1 MKTVQLHVDG
11 MTCGHCSAAVKRAL
25 TGVQGVASVD
35 VSLENKT
42 ASVQLNDDSV
52 NPQTLI
58 NAVQE
63 EGYKASV

>member
-25 TGVQGVASVD
+25 AGVKGVASVD
-35 VSLENKT
+35 VSLENKS
-42 ASVQLNDDSV
+42 ASVQLNDDNVS
-52 NPQTLI
+52 PHTLI
-58 NAVQE
+58 NAIEE